1 MRKLL
6 ISILLGLVT
15 LFSFAPYWQAF
26 AQSSSGSPTTG
37 TWFNQDFF
45 DWYHKVYNDQNP
57 SDIFGERYTAAQVQW
72 VVYSLISLPLN
83 MDPDTQK
90 VVACFFGIV
99 GGSSDVD
106 TCGQSLL
113 DRFKKFD
120 QYFKSLS
127 KTGYNNTNAPFLAQ
141 LFDYKN
147 RPISGIGY
155 LAGLK
160 SKLSIVQPAYAQAG
174 FGYTALN
181 PIQKYWTGF
190 RNIAY
195 ALFVLVAIIFAFL
208 IMFRVKLNP
217 QTVVSVQSAL
227 PKIIGAIV
235 LVTFSYAIS
244 GFMIDLMYIIGGL
257 LAALVVAAGFA
268 SNITGPFGTFN
279 GVNSI
284 FPSNATGLY
293 FITHMLVYDIFFLL
307 SVVINFVASA
317 LSVVQVLPSA
327 IFAIIGILL
336 VVWLL
341 ILMIWYSFKATWVL
355 IKTLI
360 SVYIAI
366 ITSPLQFLLGTLV
379 PSMGF
384 GNWFKRLLADLLVF
398 PVTGLLMIFAWQLMW
413 TSYKFAGLSFLHQN
427 IISQIVQ
434 LIIGWTGGNTDW
446 FNTLWT
452 PEILGFGQSIS
463 GFLFLFV
470 SFACITLIPK
480 VPDLLKAMILGE
492 RFSFG
497 QAMGEAMGPVNT
509 VWGMTGGVAQ
519 RSWQE
524 YQGAKWAQ
532 RIYSGLESA
541 AARVGMTNLSQSL
554 KTQREGFEK
563 KILHE

>member
-6 ISILLGLVT
+6 ISILLGFVT
-15 LFSFAPYWQAF
+15 LFSFAPYWQAY

-57 SDIFGERYTAAQVQW
+57 SEIFGERYTAAQVQW

-106 TCGQSLL
+106 TCGTALL

-127 KTGYNNTNAPFLAQ
+127 KTSYNSTNAPFLAQ

-155 LAGLK
+155 LANLRD
-160 SKLSIVQPAYAQAG
+160 KLSIVQPAYAQG
-174 FGYTALN
+174 FGYAALN

-307 SVVINFVASA
+307 SVVVNFVASA

-480 VPDLLKAMILGE
+480 VPELLKAMILGE

-497 QAMGEAMGPVNT
+497 QAIGEAQAPLNT
-509 VWGMTGGVAQ
+509 VFGRPVGLYQEYMSGAGLYNFLSNKDVQKVLSRIPLINKAQ
-519 RSWQE
+519 RQVLGGLQE
-524 YQGAKWAQ
+524 RYGQNPKGP
-532 RIYSGLESA
+532 
-541 AARVGMTNLSQSL
+541 
-554 KTQREGFEK
+554 
-563 KILHE
+563 